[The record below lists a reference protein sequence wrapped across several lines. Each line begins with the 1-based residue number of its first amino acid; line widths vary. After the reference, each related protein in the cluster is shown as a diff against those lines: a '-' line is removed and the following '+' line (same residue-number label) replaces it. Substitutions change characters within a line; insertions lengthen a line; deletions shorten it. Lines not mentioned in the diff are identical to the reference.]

1 MQTLNRVTEPV
12 LLFDGV
18 CNLCNGTVDFLIRRD
33 RRQVLRFASLQSDAA
48 TRVLQQAGGP
58 SVTLDSVVLVHE
70 GQVHLRSAAVLRTLR
85 LLGFPWALAY
95 ALIVVPRPL
104 RDAAYRLIA
113 RNRYSWF
120 GRHETCRI
128 PTPEERAR
136 FL

>member
-18 CNLCNGTVDFLIRRD
+18 CNLCNGTVDFLMRRD
-33 RRQVLRFASLQSDAA
+33 HRQVLRFASLQSDAA
-48 TRVLQQAGGP
+48 HQLLQKAGGTAA
-58 SVTLDSVVLVHE
+58 TLDSVVLVHE
-70 GQVHLRSAAVLRTLR
+70 GQVHLRSTAVLRTLR
-85 LLGFPWALAY
+85 LLGLPWALAY

-113 RNRYSWF
+113 RNRYRWF
-120 GRHETCRI
+120 GRHDTCRI